1 MTNHKINS
9 FVLALMAG
17 GLIFTAT
24 AKASDLNQGQQKYQ
38 QHCAQC
44 HGIDGENRLPQAAN
58 FKRRE
63 GLRQSDRALF
73 NRIRQGK
80 NGCPAYAGILKD
92 QEILN
97 VVTYLRKLGR

>member
-1 MTNHKINS
+1 MTNRNIS
-9 FVLALMAG
+9 LLMRTLMIT
-17 GLIFTAT
+17 GLVFSAT
-24 AKASDLNQGQQKYQ
+24 TNASNLNQGKQKYQ

-44 HGIDGENRLPQAAN
+44 HGTDGQNRLPQAAN

-63 GLRQSDRALF
+63 GLRKSDKALF

-80 NGCPAYAGILKD
+80 NGCPSYAGLLKD